1 MKISKANQAEDF
13 FYLSV
18 HSWRLAKRLASLF

>member
-1 MKISKANQAEDF
+1 MNMSKANQAEDF

-18 HSWRLAKRLASLF
+18 HSWRLAKGLVTLF